1 MRRQALA
8 LLALALACTRS
19 AADHEELG
27 DRSYAAGAY
36 ADALAEYRLGLRANA
51 GSASLHAKTAA
62 AALRLGDYTLAAA
75 EYRELAAADRSR
87 ADEAADGLE
96 RVVRA
101 AIDGDDRLALAAAL
115 TALREV
121 APNRLLGRY
130 ARLVALDAVDRGD
143 TAAALAFLPVA
154 IAAAGDGRI
163 ADSLLYLYGM
173 ATLRVGDC
181 STAVAVFEGVLRRQ
195 RVPNVVDQA
204 RAGVGQCALVQG
216 QQALAAGHPADAENW
231 FRMATAPGVDT
242 DVARAGHLGLGD
254 VALAQGDVGAA
265 IDHYQQALVG
275 GTPGDSITVKAREK
289 LNTLGK
295 ADTAGQANPS

>member
-1 MRRQALA
+1 VRRKALA

-27 DRSYAAGAY
+27 DRDYAAGAY

-62 AALRLGDYTLAAA
+62 AALRVGDYTLAAA

-121 APNRLLGRY
+121 APSRPLGRY

-216 QQALAAGHPADAENW
+216 QQALAAGHPGDAENW

-265 IDHYQQALVG
+265 IDQYQQALVG

-295 ADTAGQANPS
+295 ADTAGQVNPS

>member
-1 MRRQALA
+1 V
-8 LLALALACTRS
+8 
-19 AADHEELG
+19 
-27 DRSYAAGAY
+27 
-36 ADALAEYRLGLRANA
+36 
-51 GSASLHAKTAA
+51 
-62 AALRLGDYTLAAA
+62 RLGDYTLAAD
-75 EYRELAAADRSR
+75 EYRALAAADRSR

-101 AIDGDDRLALAAAL
+101 ALDGDDRLALAAAL

-121 APNRLLGRY
+121 APSRPLGRY

-216 QQALAAGHPADAENW
+216 QQALAAGHPGDAENW

-275 GTPGDSITVKAREK
+275 GTRGDSITVKAREK

-295 ADTAGQANPS
+295 ADTAGQVNPS

>member
-1 MRRQALA
+1 
-8 LLALALACTRS
+8 
-19 AADHEELG
+19 
-27 DRSYAAGAY
+27 
-36 ADALAEYRLGLRANA
+36 LRV
-51 GSASLHAKTAA
+51 
-62 AALRLGDYTLAAA
+62 GDYTLAAA

-121 APNRLLGRY
+121 APSRPLGRY

-216 QQALAAGHPADAENW
+216 QQALAAGHPGDAENW

-265 IDHYQQALVG
+265 IDQYQQALVG

-295 ADTAGQANPS
+295 ADTAGQVNPS

>member
-1 MRRQALA
+1 VKRATLA

-27 DRSYAAGAY
+27 DRDYAAGAF

-51 GSASLHAKTAA
+51 GSASLHAKAA
-62 AALRLGDYTLAAA
+62 AAGLRLGDFSFAAA
-75 EYRELAAADRSR
+75 EYRELAAADHSRS
-87 ADEAADGLE
+87 DEAADGLE

-115 TALREV
+115 TALRAV
-121 APNRLLGRY
+121 APNRPLGRY

-143 TAAALAFLPVA
+143 TTAALAFLPVA
-154 IAAAGDGRI
+154 IASAGDGRV

-173 ATLRVGDC
+173 TALRVGDC
-181 STAVAVFEGVLRRQ
+181 STAVAVFEGVVRRQ
-195 RVPNVVDQA
+195 RVTNVVDQA

-231 FRMATAPGVDT
+231 FRMATAPGVDA

-254 VALAQGDVGAA
+254 VALAQGDVSAA
-265 IDHYQQALVG
+265 IDHYQQALIG

-295 ADTAGQANPS
+295 ADTAGTNPS

>member
-1 MRRQALA
+1 VSRAALA

-27 DRSYAAGAY
+27 DRDYAAGAY

-51 GSASLHAKTAA
+51 GSAALHAKTAA
-62 AALRLGDYTLAAA
+62 AALRLGDYAQAAA

-101 AIDGDDRLALAAAL
+101 AKDGDDRLALAAAL

-121 APNRLLGRY
+121 APSRPLGRY

-173 ATLRVGDC
+173 ATLRAGDC

-275 GTPGDSITVKAREK
+275 GSPGDSITVKAREK

-295 ADTAGQANPS
+295 ADTAGQANPL

>member
-1 MRRQALA
+1 MRRKALA

-27 DRSYAAGAY
+27 DRDYAAGAY

-101 AIDGDDRLALAAAL
+101 ALDGDDRLALAAAL

-121 APNRLLGRY
+121 APSRPLGRY

-204 RAGVGQCALVQG
+204 RAGVGQCALVQV
-216 QQALAAGHPADAENW
+216 
-231 FRMATAPGVDT
+231 ATAPGVDT